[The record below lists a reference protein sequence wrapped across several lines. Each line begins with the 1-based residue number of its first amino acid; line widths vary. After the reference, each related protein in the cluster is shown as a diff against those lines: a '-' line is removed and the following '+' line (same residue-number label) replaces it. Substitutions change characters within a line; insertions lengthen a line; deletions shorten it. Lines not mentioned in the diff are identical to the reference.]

1 MHKQFSLQTQQIKTS
16 MLKRNISQASA
27 ADADCFMLRSR
38 LGTHVCFGTY
48 STTLSYTSNTT
59 PQDEA
64 GKDTSCRWG
73 RTGQHSDLGCLQMQ
87 FDKIEFTFFYHRNQH
102 RATSKKSSWFKD
114 KFLEKIEKPIPLGKF
129 KTISPTLATFLS
141 KYCFSVFNLR
151 GYYTF
156 RDRNTF
162 TPYFWET
169 KLISVM

>member
-64 GKDTSCRWG
+64 VKDTSCRWG

-87 FDKIEFTFFYHRNQH
+87 FDKIEFTFFLSY
-102 RATSKKSSWFKD
+102 
-114 KFLEKIEKPIPLGKF
+114 KPTQSNF
-129 KTISPTLATFLS
+129 
-141 KYCFSVFNLR
+141 
-151 GYYTF
+151 
-156 RDRNTF
+156 
-162 TPYFWET
+162 
-169 KLISVM
+169 